1 MQHTLPIAVN
11 QVDVTINQDIKALI
25 IKDKSQLNPYYLA
38 YYFNTFQKRIL
49 PLIVKHGTIVQSVNT
64 EQFDKLPIP
73 IPPIEIQKQIVKK
86 FETAYQAKREKEAE
100 AKELLAGIDAYLL
113 DKLGIKP
120 PTTDQPTKKTFFTAL
135 SKVTGN
141 RFDAIY
147 YASELFSFLEANK
160 FQLRSL
166 KELCND
172 LKSGFGAGKQDQSQD
187 EKGLIQIRPT
197 NIGNEG
203 NLKFEKNVYLPI
215 KLLESQQDIFLKEG
229 DVLFNNTN
237 CQELVG
243 KTALF
248 NNQGDFTF
256 SNHIT
261 RIRVNEQILPL
272 YLTLILN
279 LYQHRKIFYSICTNW
294 NNQSGVG
301 VDLLKS
307 IQIPLPPLEVQ
318 EEIANHI
325 QNIRERAKQLET
337 EAKAEIE
344 RAKAEV
350 EAMILGK

>member
-113 DKLGIKP
+113 DKLGIKS
-120 PTTDQPTKKTFFTAL
+120 PTTDQPPQKTFFTTL

-141 RFDAIY
+141 RFD
-147 YASELFSFLEANK
+147 SFYH
-160 FQLRSL
+160 Q
-166 KELCND
+166 
-172 LKSGFGAGKQDQSQD
+172 
-187 EKGLIQIRPT
+187 
-197 NIGNEG
+197 
-203 NLKFEKNVYLPI
+203 LKFENNQRLIKTSKYKVKTLKQIIEKLIKGKLPKEEEKNGNYKVVQINSIDENGYI
-215 KLLESQQDIFLKEG
+215 DTDNLLMAKGIFTKEQQLFFN
-229 DVLFNNTN
+229 DVLVVITGATIGKIAIWENEASDYYLGGDIVKFQCLNDVNPYFIFSWLRSINSQLEIKRNITGATN
-237 CQELVG
+237 GHLSPYDVE
-243 KTALF
+243 
-248 NNQGDFTF
+248 N
-256 SNHIT
+256 
-261 RIRVNEQILPL
+261 IL
-272 YLTLILN
+272 
-279 LYQHRKIFYSICTNW
+279 
-294 NNQSGVG
+294 
-301 VDLLKS
+301 
-307 IQIPLPPLEVQ
+307 IPLPPLEVQ
-318 EEIANHI
+318 EEIADHI
-325 QNIRERAKQLET
+325 QNIRERAKKLET